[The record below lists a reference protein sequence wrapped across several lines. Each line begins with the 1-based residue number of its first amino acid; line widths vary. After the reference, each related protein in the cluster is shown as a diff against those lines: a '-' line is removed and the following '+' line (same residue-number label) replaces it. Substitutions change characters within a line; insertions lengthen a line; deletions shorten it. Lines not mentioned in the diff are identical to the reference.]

1 MKSKTNKLKVLPDR
15 RAFIKSSGA
24 VTAGLLFTPS
34 FSIAGS
40 TIEMQETLALNGG
53 PKAVTASHED
63 GTTWPRYG
71 AEEEKAVVEVL
82 RNPSYEPNDVFE
94 EAWKKR
100 FSVPYCKAHY
110 NGTSAITAM
119 FFAL

>member
-1 MKSKTNKLKVLPDR
+1 MKSKTSKLKLLSNR

-24 VTAGLLFTPS
+24 ATAGLLFTPS

-40 TIEMQETLALNGG
+40 TVGAQETLALYGG

-94 EAWKKR
+94 Q
-100 FSVPYCKAHY
+100 FQLNHL
-110 NGTSAITAM
+110 
-119 FFAL
+119 FAL